1 MRKKK
6 RREKWK
12 CWLHSYVNV
21 FCAQRQMMCWRHATP
36 LRSFGS
42 NIPPKKKSR
51 EKKKEKKKKRFQ
63 IIIRQNPFVP
73 LTCKNCLLHRE
84 EKRGWRRC
92 CCSCL
97 FNLVGRERR
106 KRAVR
111 ERHDSIELQ
120 PEMCQHFLACGS
132 VATGRRGITC
142 SSRLV
147 CLYIVFSP
155 RFFFLASSTRRSK
168 HTTRHNL
175 LRVMTVTVFWR
186 PLVRWQSSS
195 IRQLLLF
202 FLSLKKNFED
212 SLLSSG
218 DLFRSISTTY
228 RARAQQKKLPS
239 PSHLV
244 WHGVVQL
251 PFVISF
257 AHEQHARY
265 PLRPIRRVKIAGV
278 VAQRGQRHSIS
289 FQFGF

>member
-1 MRKKK
+1 M
-6 RREKWK
+6 
-12 CWLHSYVNV
+12 
-21 FCAQRQMMCWRHATP
+21 
-36 LRSFGS
+36 
-42 NIPPKKKSR
+42 
-51 EKKKEKKKKRFQ
+51 
-63 IIIRQNPFVP
+63 
-73 LTCKNCLLHRE
+73 
-84 EKRGWRRC
+84 
-92 CCSCL
+92 
-97 FNLVGRERR
+97 
-106 KRAVR
+106 R

-155 RFFFLASSTRRSK
+155 HFFFSCVIDSTVQTHDETQPVAGHDSHRLLAPPCP
-168 HTTRHNL
+168 
-175 LRVMTVTVFWR
+175 MTIVFNPSAPIVLSFSQEEFR
-186 PLVRWQSSS
+186 G
-195 IRQLLLF
+195 
-202 FLSLKKNFED
+202 LSL